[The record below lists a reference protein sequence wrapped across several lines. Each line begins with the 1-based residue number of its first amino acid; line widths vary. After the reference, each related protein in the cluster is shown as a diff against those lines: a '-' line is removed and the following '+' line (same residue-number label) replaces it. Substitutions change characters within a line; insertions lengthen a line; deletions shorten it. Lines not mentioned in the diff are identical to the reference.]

1 MVEKTLN
8 LLKTQKK
15 YSIILIILL
24 AMTGALLWRAKWMLL
39 VFTKLVYIMWFPYPM
54 VLHLI
59 GLTLIILITVLSI
72 LMINQRSYSLQTLMK
87 LVKTYNKSLYV
98 ALGRK
103 YAGWQV
109 SESIKMLMTLLLL
122 MAGTL
127 FAMLYIMHNP
137 FL

>member
-1 MVEKTLN
+1 MVEKILN
-8 LLKTQKK
+8 LLRTPKK
-15 YSIILIILL
+15 SFIISIILLVMI
-24 AMTGALLWRAKWMLL
+24 GVLLWKAKWMLYL
-39 VFTKLVYIMWFPYPM
+39 YMKLAYIMLFPYQM
-54 VLHLI
+54 VLHLT
-59 GLTLIILITVLSI
+59 GLLLIILITVLSI

-98 ALGRK
+98 ALGRR

-127 FAMLYIMHNP
+127 FAMLY
-137 FL
+137 